1 MTDKHLEQW
10 ERLKHWYKRFI
21 EINDGQVHNRDS
33 ECYKDEIYAFP
44 LNCYHLKDWLKANEK
59 RKSLNCVSNVPLSA
73 SLCQSSKILL
83 FLLHP
88 VPAGQ
93 DATIVAL

>member
-1 MTDKHLEQW
+1 MH
-10 ERLKHWYKRFI
+10 
-21 EINDGQVHNRDS
+21 S
-33 ECYKDEIYAFP
+33 EEPNQEPCGKTTGY
-44 LNCYHLKDWLKANEK
+44 EK
-59 RKSLNCVSNVPLSA
+59 RKSLNCVSNAHLSA